1 MAHIKDNFYLQQSP
15 LGKLRFIV
23 QHYMASSHVYC
34 RLRILGVPKD
44 RAGSIT
50 RVYESLIH
58 RILYRGRN
66 VR

>member
-23 QHYMASSHVYC
+23 QHYMGSVHVYC
-34 RLRILGVPKD
+34 RLRSLGVSKD
-44 RAGSIT
+44 RAGSMT

-58 RILYRGRN
+58 RILYRGRK
-66 VR
+66 